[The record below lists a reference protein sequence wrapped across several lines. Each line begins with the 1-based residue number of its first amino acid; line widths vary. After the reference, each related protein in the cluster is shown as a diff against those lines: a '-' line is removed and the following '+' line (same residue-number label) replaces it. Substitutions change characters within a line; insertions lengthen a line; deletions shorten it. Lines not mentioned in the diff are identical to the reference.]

1 MALKKNKTFI
11 FFLKLSVTVICLY
24 LVFSKAGAEQ
34 ILSIIRSINPLFF
47 LAASLIYILAQL
59 VSAFRW
65 KLLLAEA
72 FSIRRLFSLYMI
84 GAFFSSFLPGI
95 IGGDAVKAYYLNK
108 DAKKLSLTLASIF
121 MDRYIG
127 YTALMIIGI
136 ASFPFALR
144 YFGTS
149 ESIWI
154 IPVIFIAFVV
164 GSFLFFGL
172 RVGRRFKGVA
182 DFYDYFSRMKT
193 KKDAVMKAFLLSLI
207 IQLLNFAMIIVLA
220 FGVGK
225 NIPILVLC
233 VVLPIVVTVTSI
245 PISVSGLGV
254 REGAFMILL
263 GLIGISP
270 GVSTSLSL
278 TWFFSIFV
286 GSIPG
291 LFAYMRY
298 RSRAEQN
305 EYSDVPR

>member
-1 MALKKNKTFI
+1 MTLNKNKTFV

-34 ILSIIRSINPLFF
+34 ILSVIRSINPVYF
-47 LAASLIYILAQL
+47 LSASLIYILAQL

-65 KLLLAEA
+65 KLLLTEA

-136 ASFPFALR
+136 TSFPFALR

-149 ESIWI
+149 ESVWI
-154 IPVIFIAFVV
+154 IPVIFIAFVI

-172 RVGRRFKGVA
+172 RVGRRFKGVT
-182 DFYDYFSRMKT
+182 DFYDYFKRMKT

-220 FGVGK
+220 FGLGK

-263 GLIGISP
+263 GLIGVSP
-270 GVSTSLSL
+270 EVSTSLSL

-291 LFAYMRY
+291 LVAYMRY
-298 RSRAEQN
+298 RSRTEQN
-305 EYSDVPR
+305 ERSDVPR